1 MRVDLYA
8 ASSLLFFFA
17 KVLYAKPKHTS
28 GKAAGNEGVSNN
40 NVVVCN
46 SARWDKN

>member
-1 MRVDLYA
+1 MT

-17 KVLYAKPKHTS
+17 KLPHAKPKHTNREKR
-28 GKAAGNEGVSNN
+28 GRKPEKKKLNNN

-46 SARWDKN
+46 RAG